1 MIEKQEY
8 ECACKKNKIYGTVM
22 LVGHSA
28 PDFFFAHPYKSLQNT
43 TGYIIAKLIIQNGLM
58 KRNVL
63 LLIITAF
70 ALAPA
75 MHLTHADS
83 WMETTGVAFSQPM
96 QQQEQLAYNVTAV
109 AQSDN
114 DGIGPA
120 YLINALSNAGYW
132 YQIGLSYNWSIEG
145 NASQLSHA
153 DGFLVNYN
161 VFNPNGTVVAPVCPG
176 GPCGGV
182 MNITGNINNGDKI
195 LLSISVQGSNII
207 MSMKDWNTGAA
218 AEMNF
223 SNEGATGFEG
233 TLRSPNYAGFF
244 SGLMTEWHHNAPYY
258 YQNGTP
264 AYYQEYKE
272 TYSPSGQ
279 MPTSGWLFLFKI
291 CTSPGC
297 LSSSSDIGY
306 IVADRQA
313 SGDVITYTPENTT
326 DLTQQDLPYSFNS
339 YDGQA
344 AAFYQNGTF
353 QTGLL
358 QPKTITAMPTSS
370 TSSTSTQTSTSTLPT
385 TTTVHISTT
394 TTTVVAGHQNLTK
407 SENVTGTSSPA
418 GSKHAGTSNNVAIL
432 IGLFAIL
439 VALAILIRKRPKPP
453 SKANVAQQP
462 DDGTSK
468 V

>member
-1 MIEKQEY
+1 
-8 ECACKKNKIYGTVM
+8 M
-22 LVGHSA
+22 LIGHSA
-28 PDFFFAHPYKSLQNT
+28 PDFFFAYTYKSLQNT
-43 TGYIIAKLIIQNGLM
+43 AGYIIAKLIIQNGLM

-63 LLIITAF
+63 LLIITVF
-70 ALAPA
+70 ALAPV

-96 QQQEQLAYNVTAV
+96 QQQERLAYNVTAV

-145 NASQLSHA
+145 NTSQLSHA
-153 DGFLVNYN
+153 NGFLVNYN

-195 LLSISVQGSNII
+195 LLSISVQGSNIL
-207 MSMKDWNTGAA
+207 MSMKDWNTGAV

-313 SGDVITYTPENTT
+313 SGSVITYTPENTT
-326 DLTQQDLPYSFNS
+326 DLAQQDLPYSFNS

-344 AAFYQNGTF
+344 AALYQNGTF

-358 QPKTITAMPTSS
+358 QPKITTTIPATSTTSTISIS
-370 TSSTSTQTSTSTLPT
+370 TSSSTLKTTTSTI
-385 TTTVHISTT
+385 HESTT
-394 TTTVVAGHQNLTK
+394 TTSVINANQTSTRP
-407 SENVTGTSSPA
+407 ENVTKTSAESHHALTSSDLA
-418 GSKHAGTSNNVAIL
+418 IIIGLVAIL
-432 IGLFAIL
+432 A
-439 VALAILIRKRPKPP
+439 ALAILTRKRPKPP
-453 SKANVAQQP
+453 SAANVIQ
-462 DDGTSK
+462 
-468 V
+468 

>member
-1 MIEKQEY
+1 MPI
-8 ECACKKNKIYGTVM
+8 N
-22 LVGHSA
+22 LV
-28 PDFFFAHPYKSLQNT
+28 QN
-43 TGYIIAKLIIQNGLM
+43 TGYIITGFAIQSGLM
-58 KRNVL
+58 KQNAL
-63 LLIITAF
+63 LLILTVV
-70 ALAPA
+70 ALAQV

-182 MNITGNINNGDKI
+182 MNMTGNINDGDKV
-195 LLSISVQGSNII
+195 LLSIAVEGSNVV
-207 MSMKDWNTGAA
+207 MSMKDWNTGATA
-218 AEMNF
+218 TMNF

-264 AYYQEYKE
+264 AYYQEYKA
-272 TYSPSGQ
+272 TYSPYGQ
-279 MPTSGWLFLFKI
+279 MPASGWLFIFKI
-291 CTSPGC
+291 CATSGC
-297 LSSSSDIGY
+297 LSSSSNIGY
-306 IVADRQA
+306 VVADRQA
-313 SGDVITYTPENTT
+313 NGGVITYTPENTT
-326 DLTQQDLPYSFNS
+326 DLMQQNLPYSFNS
-339 YDGQA
+339 YDGQGA
-344 AAFYQNGTF
+344 TFYQNGTF
-353 QTGLL
+353 QTGML
-358 QPKTITAMPTSS
+358 QPKITTTMS
-370 TSSTSTQTSTSTLPT
+370 TTSTTSTTSALTTSTLSSTLKT
-385 TTTVHISTT
+385 TTSTT
-394 TTTVVAGHQNLTK
+394 LASTITTTIMNAGQNLTK
-407 SENVTGTSSPA
+407 LGNATKTSARSTHTVTSG
-418 GSKHAGTSNNVAIL
+418 NVAIL
-432 IGLFAIL
+432 IGLVAIL
-439 VALAILIRKRPKPP
+439 AALAILTRKRPKPP
-453 SKANVAQQP
+453 SAANVVQQSSNTVQDNP
-462 DDGTSK
+462 RF
-468 V
+468 

>member
-1 MIEKQEY
+1 
-8 ECACKKNKIYGTVM
+8 M
-22 LVGHSA
+22 LIGHSA
-28 PDFFFAHPYKSLQNT
+28 PDFFFAYTYKSLQNT
-43 TGYIIAKLIIQNGLM
+43 AGYIIAKLIIQNDLM

-63 LLIITAF
+63 LLIITVF
-70 ALAPA
+70 ALAPV

-96 QQQEQLAYNVTAV
+96 QQQERLAYNVTAV

-145 NASQLSHA
+145 NTSQLSHA
-153 DGFLVNYN
+153 NGFLVNYN

-195 LLSISVQGSNII
+195 LLSISVQGSNIL
-207 MSMKDWNTGAA
+207 MSMKDWNTGAV

-313 SGDVITYTPENTT
+313 SGSVITYTPENTT
-326 DLTQQDLPYSFNS
+326 DLAQQDLPYSFNS

-344 AAFYQNGTF
+344 AALYQNGTF

-358 QPKTITAMPTSS
+358 QPKITTTIPATSTTSTISIS
-370 TSSTSTQTSTSTLPT
+370 TSSSTLKTTTSTI
-385 TTTVHISTT
+385 HESTT
-394 TTTVVAGHQNLTK
+394 TTSVINANQTSTRP
-407 SENVTGTSSPA
+407 ENVTKTSAESHHALTSSDLA
-418 GSKHAGTSNNVAIL
+418 IIIGLVAIL
-432 IGLFAIL
+432 A
-439 VALAILIRKRPKPP
+439 ALAILTRKRPKPP
-453 SKANVAQQP
+453 SAANVIQ
-462 DDGTSK
+462 
-468 V
+468 